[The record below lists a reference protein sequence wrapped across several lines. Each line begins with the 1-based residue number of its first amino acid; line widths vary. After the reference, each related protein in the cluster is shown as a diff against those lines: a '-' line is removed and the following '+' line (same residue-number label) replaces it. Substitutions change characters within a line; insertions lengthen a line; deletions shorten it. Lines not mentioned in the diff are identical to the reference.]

1 MAGPDLISYPM
12 FATLDDRG
20 RLFVSESTGPNTMT
34 TREMLANPANQ
45 VRVLEDVDGDGVYDR
60 SHIFADRI
68 PLPQG
73 GTFYRGAL
81 YVAAPLDLL
90 RLEDSD
96 GDGIADR
103 RDRTGLEVVA
113 AGGFDNAVELIFTGA
128 GETIG
133 TMTYFIDPQ
142 AGQRDALIH
151 WVEGGVYPKPHR
163 VIEDDA
169 LQRTGD
175 LMPVMTRFARVA
187 PAGLMRYRGTS
198 LGTEYQGNL
207 FSAQFNT
214 HRVLRHVVVRD
225 GATFRTREEEFL
237 TSTDPHFHPTDV
249 LEDADGS
256 LLLLDTGGWFT
267 KGCPLSRVTKL
278 GFRGGI
284 YRIRRLGSHPT
295 ADPRGEDIAF
305 GSLSPAELTGYLG
318 DSRPSVQDRAVEELV
333 QRGSAAVGELSRL
346 LREHPSQ
353 GVRSSTV
360 FALSRIHSSEA
371 LAALHP
377 ALEDSDIGVRVAAAR
392 VLGMARDVES
402 LDRLLELVNN
412 DLPAVRRQ
420 AATAIGQIGSSSAVP
435 ALLEAASDPDDRFV
449 EHAIIDALIK
459 LADPVPLIEALD
471 HSSPA
476 VRKAALIGLDQMKG
490 RPLKRTHLLSL
501 LQTDD
506 PGLQEAALWV
516 ASHRLEWSGAIRKHL
531 EKQMR
536 GTAVSGSVEKALD
549 AVLLAFCATPE
560 IQAMLGELMLE
571 ASVGR
576 ERNVLFLK
584 TMEACPVTEFPSVW
598 ADPVRGVLAGGN
610 SGARSG
616 AVALIR
622 AHELDLYDEE
632 LISII
637 DRTSEPVELR
647 LAAVDALAR
656 HRSRLRQSH
665 FELLLDQLEPEVG
678 ASLRQLA
685 AAILG
690 GSELS
695 RDQLIRLAKDHLP
708 RGDPLL
714 LPSLL
719 RAYRGGSDPEVGAA
733 LVAALIESS
742 SVLDSFHDS
751 RLEDLLSTYSEAVQ
765 ASARPLIAEL
775 ARLRESRLQR
785 LGKLLG
791 ELGAGDVERGARI
804 FFGRKAAC
812 STCHTIGFE
821 GGSVGPDL
829 TSIGAI
835 RSRHDIAESILFPSA
850 RLVREFGSFRVETS
864 REIYEGIPR
873 GGTNQVLILI
883 TGADYQVRIPR
894 TESVSMDP
902 SPVSMMPEGLHES
915 LTVTEMSDLMVYLV
929 AQKMRPAD

>member
-103 RDRTGLEVVA
+103 RDVLLTGWTLNVNGADLTGPFQSPDGWFYLADARRSYRIETREGTLLEGKGARIWRCRPDRTGLEVVA

-598 ADPVRGVLAGGN
+598 ADPVRGVLAGGKQR
-610 SGARSG
+610 GPQWRGRS
-616 AVALIR
+616 
-622 AHELDLYDEE
+622 H
-632 LISII
+632 
-637 DRTSEPVELR
+637 
-647 LAAVDALAR
+647 
-656 HRSRLRQSH
+656 
-665 FELLLDQLEPEVG
+665 
-678 ASLRQLA
+678 
-685 AAILG
+685 
-690 GSELS
+690 
-695 RDQLIRLAKDHLP
+695 
-708 RGDPLL
+708 
-714 LPSLL
+714 
-719 RAYRGGSDPEVGAA
+719 
-733 LVAALIESS
+733 SS
-742 SVLDSFHDS
+742 S
-751 RLEDLLSTYSEAVQ
+751 RA
-765 ASARPLIAEL
+765 
-775 ARLRESRLQR
+775 
-785 LGKLLG
+785 
-791 ELGAGDVERGARI
+791 
-804 FFGRKAAC
+804 
-812 STCHTIGFE
+812 
-821 GGSVGPDL
+821 
-829 TSIGAI
+829 
-835 RSRHDIAESILFPSA
+835 
-850 RLVREFGSFRVETS
+850 
-864 REIYEGIPR
+864 
-873 GGTNQVLILI
+873 
-883 TGADYQVRIPR
+883 
-894 TESVSMDP
+894 
-902 SPVSMMPEGLHES
+902 
-915 LTVTEMSDLMVYLV
+915 
-929 AQKMRPAD
+929 